1 MQQPNRYIITEV
13 VKLSNQQK
21 VNAQGKARE
30 DVLRT
35 AIDLGFEIY
44 NIKYYKYNWKGGN
57 KTHHYPLFSK
67 WIANRQGK
75 KFVRNVH
82 AGDTILIQE
91 FYLDYMQ
98 NIATECLIRGA
109 KVIFLVH
116 DVQCIRF
123 NKQTREIQK
132 LNNASLLLVHT
143 EAMKHKLEELGVTT
157 PMNVIQLFDYY
168 SDDSMTA
175 AEDVIDHKYDVVF
188 AGNLAKS
195 EFLPKIFASNEKQS
209 IHFLLYGML
218 GDLVIPETGNI
229 IYKGVFNPSN
239 TGSILGGW
247 GLVWDGDSIDT
258 CTGDMG
264 GYLRYNSSHKTSLYL
279 VSGIP
284 VIVWE
289 CSSLADWVKEQHI
302 GIVIA
307 SLRDIGSAIDGIAN
321 EEYHQMV
328 KNAQK
333 IGEKLRN
340 GCFLK
345 QTLNPAL

>member
-44 NIKYYKYNWKGGN
+44 DIKYYKYNWKGGN

-67 WIANRQGK
+67 WVADRQGK

-98 NIATECLIRGA
+98 NIATECLSRGA

-168 SDDSMTA
+168 SDDSMSA
-175 AEDVIDHKYDVVF
+175 IADVAGRKNEVIF
-188 AGNLAKS
+188 AGNLSKS
-195 EFLPKIFASNEKQS
+195 AFLPELIASVQKQHL
-209 IHFLLYGML
+209 HFLLYGLL
-218 GDLVIPETGNI
+218 GDIVIPHGGNTA
-229 IYKGVFNPSN
+229 YKGAFRPTK
-239 TGSILGGW
+239 TGSVLGGW
-247 GLVWDGDSIDT
+247 GLVWDGDSIDA
-258 CTGDMG
+258 CAGLMG
-264 GYLRYNSSHKTSLYL
+264 NYLRYNSSHKVSLYL
-279 VSGIP
+279 TCGLP
-284 VIVWE
+284 LIVWE
-289 CSSLADWVKEQHI
+289 HSSLATWVKERHI
-302 GIVIA
+302 GITVSGLTHLDSQI
-307 SLRDIGSAIDGIAN
+307 DAISD
-321 EEYHQMV
+321 EEYQQMIH
-328 KNAQK
+328 NAREVGMQ
-333 IGEKLRN
+333 LRE
-340 GCFLK
+340 GYYLR
-345 QTLNPAL
+345 QALR